1 MGICRET
8 RRTVSISTL
17 KIEISGGES
26 SVMGKEINAERIV
39 LGYVNK
45 TAEERSE
52 CLAAGAGSKSEPK
65 RG

>member
-1 MGICRET
+1 LPRNEA
-8 RRTVSISTL
+8 
-17 KIEISGGES
+17 
-26 SVMGKEINAERIV
+26 N
-39 LGYVNK
+39 GYVNK